1 MTVTKREMKAIL
13 KRFKS
18 TDVNNILQKA
28 GVKIFKDLRR
38 VSRNMVAM
46 VCSFAVQL
54 ISFLAYFR
62 NRSKKMDV
70 IDIEYI
76 GILSR
81 YNNCSSSR

>member
-38 VSRNMVAM
+38 VSSNQTARLV
-46 VCSFAVQL
+46 
-54 ISFLAYFR
+54 
-62 NRSKKMDV
+62 
-70 IDIEYI
+70 
-76 GILSR
+76 
-81 YNNCSSSR
+81 

>member
-38 VSRNMVAM
+38 VSRNKTVNYII
-46 VCSFAVQL
+46 VFSFVMQV
-54 ISFLAYFR
+54 ISFLSYF
-62 NRSKKMDV
+62 
-70 IDIEYI
+70 
-76 GILSR
+76 
-81 YNNCSSSR
+81 

>member
-38 VSRNMVAM
+38 VSRNKIVM

-70 IDIEYI
+70 IDI
-76 GILSR
+76 GR
-81 YNNCSSSR
+81 KPR

>member
-38 VSRNMVAM
+38 VSRNKT
-46 VCSFAVQL
+46 CKLHYGLQL
-54 ISFLAYFR
+54 CYVSNKLSCIFLKPFKE
-62 NRSKKMDV
+62 N
-70 IDIEYI
+70 
-76 GILSR
+76 G
-81 YNNCSSSR
+81 CH

>member
-38 VSRNMVAM
+38 VSRNKTVMIR
-46 VCSFAVQL
+46 SFIMQV
-54 ISFLAYFR
+54 ISFLAYF
-62 NRSKKMDV
+62 
-70 IDIEYI
+70 
-76 GILSR
+76 
-81 YNNCSSSR
+81 